1 MASFVNMREAP
12 ELEWRGFFS
21 SIEHLHASSHVAYCF
36 FFFFFFQKDGR
47 GASGRFSPLPPA
59 LSASERFSLRDLL
72 FLFFSFSLEK
82 TIGAPQRGFHSYCLP
97 WAPQRGFRPRIF
109 LFHIFFSRDS
119 WGASMRFSPS
129 LSALGA
135 SERFSR
141 KDLFISIFISFFF
154 L

>member
-36 FFFFFFQKDGR
+36 FFSFFSFFFQKDGR

-72 FLFFSFSLEK
+72 FL
-82 TIGAPQRGFHSYCLP
+82 P
-97 WAPQRGFRPRIF
+97 
-109 LFHIFFSRDS
+109 
-119 WGASMRFSPS
+119 
-129 LSALGA
+129 
-135 SERFSR
+135 
-141 KDLFISIFISFFF
+141 FFF
-154 L
+154 FFERQ